1 MVPQCI
7 FICISLKADDTEH
20 VFMYLLAVYTFE
32 EASIVYLGAEPI
44 FNGGNYL
51 IDL

>member
-1 MVPQCI
+1 MPQCI
-7 FICISLKADDTEH
+7 FICISLKANDAEH
-20 VFMYLLAVYTFE
+20 VFMYFLAIYIFGETP
-32 EASIVYLGAEPI
+32 IVYLGVRPI